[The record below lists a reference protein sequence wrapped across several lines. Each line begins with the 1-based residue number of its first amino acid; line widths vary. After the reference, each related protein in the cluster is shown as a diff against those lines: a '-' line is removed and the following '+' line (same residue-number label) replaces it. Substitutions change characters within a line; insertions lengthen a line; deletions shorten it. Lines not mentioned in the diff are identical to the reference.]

1 MQELG
6 REGGLQIPGAG
17 TKEVLSAA
25 DNAILLVRKGTRE
38 ISYANPSSGILLG
51 VPHESLLGKP
61 FEEVL
66 QFARRDRDRGCETSG
81 FEVIRDD
88 GTTVSVMM
96 KVVPYHWKEQEYE
109 FVALTDM
116 TEQLELER
124 QLLLA
129 NESLKRWVVEAEQR
143 NGELSVLQELT
154 VLLQRSRDLEE
165 VSKVASSVM
174 PKILPKSLGDL
185 LLMSSEKKDARTTS
199 SWGGISADPVPLD
212 AMRCSGLRTG
222 ATSVIRS
229 EDPGSP
235 FCARHIGTRFSTSF
249 CIPLIIDGEVIGM
262 LHVHFDKAYSQ
273 SQDMLEDSSLV
284 HERKLGESAA
294 SLLSLAL
301 ASVKLRET
309 LFNQSTRDPLT
320 GLYNRRYLEESIERE
335 MARASRTKKPLGI
348 IMADIDHFKVFNDRF
363 GHAAGDQVIK
373 IVSGCLRD
381 HVRGNDIVCRFGG
394 EEFLVVLQDATLA
407 DAANRAEH
415 IREAVSS
422 LVLEFEGSS
431 LGCVTMSFG
440 VSEFPIHGERPEQ
453 FIKEADMALYRAK
466 KEGRNRVL
474 TASPGVAPVG

>member
-1 MQELG
+1 MPELG
-6 REGGLQIPGAG
+6 REGELQIPGAG
-17 TKEVLSAA
+17 TKEVLNAA

-51 VPHESLLGKP
+51 VPHESVLGKP

-66 QFARRDRDRGCETSG
+66 PFAKRDRNRNCETSC
-81 FEVIRDD
+81 FEMIRHN
-88 GTTVSVMM
+88 GATISVMM
-96 KVVPYHWKEQEYE
+96 KVIPYHWKEEEYE

-116 TEQLELER
+116 TEQLELEK

-129 NESLKRWVVEAEQR
+129 NEGLKRWVVEVEQR
-143 NGELSVLQELT
+143 NGELAVLQELT
-154 VLLQRSRDLEE
+154 VLLQRSRNLEE
-165 VSKVASSVM
+165 VAKVASSVM

-185 LLMSSEKKDARTTS
+185 FLMNTEKKDARTIS
-199 SWGGISADPVPLD
+199 FWGGISADPMPLD
-212 AMRCSGLRTG
+212 ALRCAGLHTG
-222 ATSVIRS
+222 GTVVIRS
-229 EDPGSP
+229 DDPGAP
-235 FCARHIGTRFSTSF
+235 FCAHHIGARFSTSF
-249 CIPLIIDGEVIGM
+249 CIPLKIDGEVIGM

-273 SQDMLEDSSLV
+273 SQDMLEDSSLA

-309 LFNQSTRDPLT
+309 LLDQSTRDPLT

-348 IMADIDHFKVFNDRF
+348 IMTDIDHFKVFNDRF
-363 GHAAGDQVIK
+363 GHAAGDQVLK

-407 DAANRAEH
+407 DAVNRAEH
-415 IREAVSS
+415 IRETVSS
-422 LVLEFEGSS
+422 IPLEFEGRS

-453 FIKEADMALYRAK
+453 FVKEADMALYRAK

-474 TASPGVAPVG
+474 TASLGVAPVG